1 MVTNGA
7 KLLQTSTPHP
17 HTWVAPPLQ
26 NSRPKTSGRT
36 RSRRPSGPRHAPEGP
51 SEAKPRKAPTSA
63 PPSLNCSTSLFL
75 LPTPEPGHWLEGGD
89 RPASPPRLAGRRLR
103 RPPLRL
109 AAASRDRLPLELPL
123 ASRSARHFWAAP
135 TPSARDVPENGGR
148 AVARCLRG
156 CVPALAAPV
165 RRPLAAASLG
175 GEWDRRARRRA
186 LRHDGL
192 GGQRRFR
199 VSISK
204 QGNADADGR
213 RRALHEAHL
222 PARCATSLSLSLC
235 LSASLPLCL
244 SASLPLCLSASLPLS
259 LCIWVSLSLG
269 RSCRLS
275 HPR

>member
-1 MVTNGA
+1 MRGVLDT
-7 KLLQTSTPHP
+7 
-17 HTWVAPPLQ
+17 
-26 NSRPKTSGRT
+26 SRP
-36 RSRRPSGPRHAPEGP
+36 RRHPAPARRGATHPPAAPR
-51 SEAKPRKAPTSA
+51 
-63 PPSLNCSTSLFL
+63 
-75 LPTPEPGHWLEGGD
+75 
-89 RPASPPRLAGRRLR
+89 SPPGCRL
-103 RPPLRL
+103 
-109 AAASRDRLPLELPL
+109 LPLELPL

-135 TPSARDVPENGGR
+135 TPSARDVPANGGR

-244 SASLPLCLSASLPLS
+244 SASLPLCLSAS
-259 LCIWVSLSLG
+259 VSLYLGLSVARSLV
-269 RSCRLS
+269 SAATPALAS
-275 HPR
+275 